1 MHVRVVQHTVIN
13 NNNNNNNNNNYNN
26 NNRSEKITEVM
37 LENYIK
43 LPYYY

>member
-13 NNNNNNNNNNYNN
+13 NNNNNNN